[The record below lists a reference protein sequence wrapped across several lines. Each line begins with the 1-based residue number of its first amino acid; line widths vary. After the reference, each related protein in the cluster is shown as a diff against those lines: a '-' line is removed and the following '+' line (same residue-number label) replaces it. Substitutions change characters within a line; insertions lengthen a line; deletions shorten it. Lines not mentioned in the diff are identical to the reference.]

1 MSGGTAAGEPLRV
14 AVIGYGTAGAVFH
27 APLIEAVPGMTV
39 AALVTGNPD
48 RAAAARSRYPAA
60 AVLPD
65 ATELWRAADRLDL
78 AVIATPNR
86 THVALAMAALEAG
99 LHVVVDKPLAASAA
113 DARRLIDEARRL
125 GRVLTVFQNR
135 RWDGDFLTLRRLLD
149 AGELGTV
156 HRFESRFE
164 RWRPVPKPGWRQDP
178 APEEAGGL
186 LYDLGAHLI
195 DQALVL
201 FGPVRAVHVELDR
214 RRPGAMVDDDVFLA
228 LTHDGGVRSHL
239 WMNTIA
245 AEPGPRFRVLGSRAG
260 WTVGGLDIQ
269 EEQLKAGHAVR
280 DPRFGVHPPDRWGIL
295 HDGEVGR
302 RTPGEAGAYTAFY
315 SAVARSIREGA
326 PAPVDPAD
334 AVAGLEVIEAARRQ
348 AGEAVG

>member
-1 MSGGTAAGEPLRV
+1 MSGAAAGGQPLRV
-14 AVIGYGTAGAVFH
+14 AVVGYGMAGAVFH
-27 APLIEAVPGMTV
+27 APLIDAVPGMTV
-39 AALVTGNPD
+39 AAVVTGNPD

-65 ATELWRAADRLDL
+65 AAELWRRAERLDL

-86 THVALAMAALEAG
+86 THVPLAMAALDAG
-99 LHVVVDKPLAASAA
+99 LHVVVDKPMAASAA
-113 DARRLIDEARRL
+113 DARRVIEEARRL

-135 RWDGDFLTLRRLLD
+135 RWDGDFLTLRRLMD

-164 RWRPVPKPGWRQDP
+164 RWRPVPKPGWRQEP

-201 FGPVRAVHVELDR
+201 FGPVRAVHAELDR
-214 RRPGAMVDDDVFLA
+214 RRPGSLVDDDVFLA
-228 LTHDGGVRSHL
+228 LTHAGGVRSHL

-260 WTVGGLDIQ
+260 WISRGLDIQ
-269 EEQLKAGHAVR
+269 EEQLKAMHDVR
-280 DPRFGVHPPDRWGIL
+280 DPGFGVHPPHRWGSL
-295 HDGEVGR
+295 HDGEGER
-302 RTPGEAGAYTAFY
+302 ATPGEAGAYTAFY
-315 SAVARSIREGA
+315 SALVRSIRDGA
-326 PAPVDPAD
+326 PPPVDPAD
-334 AVAGLEVIEAARRQ
+334 AVAGLEVIEAARQ
-348 AGEAVG
+348 YADEDPA

>member
-1 MSGGTAAGEPLRV
+1 MSGGAGASEPLRV

-27 APLIEAVPGMTV
+27 APLVEAEPGMTV
-39 AALVTGNPD
+39 AGVVTGNPD
-48 RAAAARSRYPAA
+48 RAAAAQSRYPAA

-65 ATELWRAADRLDL
+65 APALWRMAERLDL

-86 THVALAMAALEAG
+86 THVPLAMAALDAG
-99 LHVVVDKPLAASAA
+99 LHVVVDKPMAASAA
-113 DARRLIDEARRL
+113 DARRVIEEARRL

-135 RWDGDFLTLRRLLD
+135 RWDGDFLTLRRLLA

-164 RWRPVPKPGWRQDP
+164 RWRPVPKPGWRQEP

-201 FGPVRAVHVELDR
+201 FGPARSVHAELDR
-214 RRPGAMVDDDVFLA
+214 RRPGALVDDDVFVA
-228 LTHDGGVRSHL
+228 LTHEGGVRSHL

-260 WTVGGLDIQ
+260 WTIGGLDIQ
-269 EEQLKAGHAVR
+269 EEQLKAGRAVR
-280 DPRFGVHPPDRWGIL
+280 DPGFGVHPPDRWGIL
-295 HDGEVGR
+295 HDGETGR
-302 RTPGEAGAYTAFY
+302 RTPAEAGAYTAFY

-326 PAPVDPAD
+326 PPPVDPAD
-334 AVAGLEVIEAARRQ
+334 AVAGLEIIEAARHQAVQ
-348 AGEAVG
+348 AGG